1 MSERLN
7 LPAVQ
12 ISRRGEER
20 IESGHLWI
28 YEADVAEQ
36 SGAKGG
42 DTVRVLTPR
51 GRTAG
56 IAHYSDSSKITL
68 RLLSRHAEGAD
79 RAFYMRRLR
88 AAADLRARVVQNSD
102 AYRLVHAE
110 GDLLS
115 GSKNS
120 YIKTLVLSQ
129 MSETAEHW
137 HGLIFLRFISDFCN
151 LFLETDSLQLCSI
164 ATMQK

>member
-1 MSERLN
+1 MLLN
-7 LPAVQ
+7 CNKRPAFV
-12 ISRRGEER
+12 E
-20 IESGHLWI
+20 
-28 YEADVAEQ
+28 
-36 SGAKGG
+36 
-42 DTVRVLTPR
+42 
-51 GRTAG
+51 
-56 IAHYSDSSKITL
+56 
-68 RLLSRHAEGAD
+68 D
-79 RAFYMRRLR
+79 RA
-88 AAADLRARVVQNSD
+88 VPG
-102 AYRLVHAE
+102 HWE

-164 ATMQK
+164 ATMQKMKPTNKVQFWISKPRTLQSQQRPLCLRARDCCLKLVTAGKRTGRLGPLWREQLSPKTREDGLSRSARPSSRLENIRYTKGVTS